1 MSFLERLRH
10 NYNGLKDN
18 DFFRL
23 ETSDVVEIKTLL
35 RTLVYELWLE
45 RIFDWFFV
53 CFKLLTWLCYAQLKN
68 RFSKL

>member
-23 ETSDVVEIKTLL
+23 ETSDVVEIKTVW
-35 RTLVYELWLE
+35 RTVVYEL
-45 RIFDWFFV
+45 
-53 CFKLLTWLCYAQLKN
+53 
-68 RFSKL
+68 